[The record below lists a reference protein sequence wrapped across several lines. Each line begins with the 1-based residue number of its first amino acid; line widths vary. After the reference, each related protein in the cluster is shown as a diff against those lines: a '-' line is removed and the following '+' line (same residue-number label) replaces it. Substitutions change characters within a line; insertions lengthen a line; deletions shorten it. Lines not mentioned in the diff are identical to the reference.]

1 MSGSVLNRLWPFA
14 LGAVLSALL
23 LALSAPAIAGAN
35 ATTKILEGCGTGEV
49 PTGLSQQAY
58 RQALTKVPT
67 YLSEY
72 SDCSELIHKA
82 QLATAARGR
91 SGGSGGDS
99 GASGASGAAA
109 SKIAPATPVE
119 QRELQHAHHSGSA
132 PVRVGDQEIHPGV
145 VHANI
150 ASALSSLPTPLLVV
164 LAFLLACSL
173 LVLAGVIRNRVRAR
187 RS

>member
-1 MSGSVLNRLWPFA
+1 MTGSVPHRLWLIA
-14 LGAVLSALL
+14 LSALL
-23 LALSAPAIAGAN
+23 IALGAPAAAGAN

-82 QLATAARGR
+82 QLATAARSR
-91 SGGSGGDS
+91 PGGSGG
-99 GASGASGAAA
+99 GSGAAGA
-109 SKIAPATPVE
+109 GGSAGSRIAPATPVE

-150 ASALSSLPTPLLVV
+150 ASALSSLPTPLLVL
-164 LAFLLACSL
+164 LAFLLACVLFL
-173 LVLAGVIRNRVRAR
+173 LARVTRDRVRAR

>member
-1 MSGSVLNRLWPFA
+1 MTGFVRHRLSLA
-14 LGAVLSALL
+14 LLSALL
-23 LALSAPAIAGAN
+23 IILAVPAGAGAN
-35 ATTKILEGCGTGEV
+35 ATTRILEGCGSGEV

-91 SGGSGGDS
+91 SSGGGGSS
-99 GASGASGAAA
+99 AAA
-109 SKIAPATPVE
+109 GGGGSAGAKIAPATPVE
-119 QRELQHAHHSGSA
+119 QRELQHAHHTGSA

-164 LAFLLACSL
+164 LAFLLACVL
-173 LVLAGVIRNRVRAR
+173 IVLAGMARNRVRAR
-187 RS
+187 RN